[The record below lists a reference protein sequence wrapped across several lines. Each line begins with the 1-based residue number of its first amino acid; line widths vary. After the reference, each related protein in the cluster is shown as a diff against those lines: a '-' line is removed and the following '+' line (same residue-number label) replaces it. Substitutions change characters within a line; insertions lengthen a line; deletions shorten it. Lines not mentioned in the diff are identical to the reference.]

1 MAGAASGYG
10 GPSVAD
16 LPSTVADLL
25 RFAAKRYPDVPAVRW
40 KEGDEWL
47 DRSYA
52 DVLEHV
58 ERLALG
64 LIDQGIEPG
73 ERVCVLAD
81 TSPEWAYVAFAI
93 WSVGAIV
100 VPIYPTNSP
109 EECEWVAGNSGAVA
123 AVCGT
128 AAHLDK
134 LRKVHDSLP
143 ALRSL
148 IVFEASDGTG
158 DAVPLA
164 DLGAAEGDL
173 DEIER
178 RIAGVKQEDPCLIIY
193 TSGTTGPPKG
203 CVLSHRNGVMVCE
216 IVTETGTIQQG
227 DVAYLYLPLAH
238 VFAQIVQIAV
248 TAQGGTMAYLSGD
261 TRQIIPEIGDVKP
274 DYIPSVPRI
283 FEKLY
288 ALGTASTP
296 PDQMEDMRRAVEA
309 GVEIHAREQRGE
321 EVPAEMREEFAPVDE
336 RLFKPVREL
345 FGGRVREATT
355 GAAPIAREILEFF
368 YAAGVPVMEG
378 YGMTESTGL
387 GVSNRPDQFRF
398 GTVGR
403 PLEGVEV
410 AIAEDGEILMRG
422 AHVFSGYWQNED
434 ATKEVLDD
442 EGWLHTGDL
451 GRLDEDGYLSITGR
465 KKDIIITAGGK
476 NLAPA
481 NVENDLKQSR
491 YISQAVMYGDRR
503 PYPVAL
509 ITLDEEEILPWA
521 REHSLPDSVPELA
534 ENEDVRALI
543 QGVLDDVNAKYA
555 QVEQVKRFAILDHDL
570 SPERGEITPTLK
582 LKRNV
587 VYEHYAD
594 KFEELYAK

>member
-1 MAGAASGYG
+1 V
-10 GPSVAD
+10 PD
-16 LPSTVADLL
+16 LPSTVAGLI
-25 RFAAKRYPDVPAVRW
+25 RFVAERYPDAAAMRW
-40 KEGDEWL
+40 KEDGEWR

-52 DVLEHV
+52 DVAAYV
-58 ERLALG
+58 ERLAVG

-73 ERVCVLAD
+73 DRVCVLAD
-81 TSPEWAYVAFAI
+81 TSPEWAYCAFAI

-123 AVCGT
+123 AICGT
-128 AAHLDK
+128 AGHLDK
-134 LRKVHDSLP
+134 LRQVHARLP

-148 IVFEASDGTG
+148 MVFEAGEGTG

-164 DLGAAEGDL
+164 NLAAKDGDTA
-173 DEIER
+173 EIDR
-178 RIAGVKQEDPCLIIY
+178 RIADVAPEDPFLIIY

-203 CVLSHRNGVMVCE
+203 CVLSHRNGVMVCK
-216 IVTETGTIQQG
+216 IVQETGTIHSG

-238 VFAQIVQIAV
+238 VFAQIVQVGV
-248 TAQGGTMAYLSGD
+248 TVLGGTMAYFSGD
-261 TRQIIPEIGDVKP
+261 TRQIIPELSVVKP

-288 ALGTASTP
+288 TLGTAQIP
-296 PDQMEDMRRAVEA
+296 PDQMEDVRRAVEA
-309 GVEIHAREQRGE
+309 GVEIRSREHHGE
-321 EVPAEMREEFAPVDE
+321 PVPPELREGFDPVDE
-336 RLFKPVREL
+336 RLFKPVRQL
-345 FGGRVREATT
+345 FGGKVREATT

-387 GVSNRPDQFRF
+387 GISNRPEQFRF

-410 AIAEDGEILMRG
+410 TLAEDGEILMRG
-422 AHVFSGYWQNED
+422 AHVFSGYWQNEE
-434 ATKEVLDD
+434 ATSEVLDD

-451 GRLDEDGYLSITGR
+451 GAIDDDGFVSITGR

-491 YISQAVMYGDRR
+491 FISQAVMYGDRR
-503 PYPVAL
+503 PFPVA
-509 ITLDEEEILPWA
+509 IVTLDEEEIVPWA
-521 REHSLPDSVPELA
+521 RERGLPETVPELA
-534 ENEDVRALI
+534 ENDEVRALI
-543 QGVLDDVNAKYA
+543 QDVLDDVNSKYA
-555 QVEQVKRFAILDHDL
+555 QVEQVKKFTVLDHDL
-570 SPERGEITPTLK
+570 SGDRGELTPTLK
-582 LKRNV
+582 VKRNV
-587 VYEHYAD
+587 VYDHYAD
-594 KFEELYAK
+594 VFDDLYAKKG